1 MDLFNKKKVLDL
13 QNKVKNY
20 DRTILEMRKEIE
32 YLKHTNTKLK
42 EDNGNL
48 KFTLNHQR
56 SY

>member
-20 DRTILEMRKEIE
+20 NGTILEMRKEIE
-32 YLKHTNTKLK
+32 YLKHTNAKLK
-42 EDNGNL
+42 EENGNL